1 MKLLTL
7 TTLYP
12 NAEQINHGIFVET
25 RLRHLLASGQIESR
39 VIAPV
44 PWFPSQHPRF
54 GRYAGFARVP
64 HSDTRAGIAVQHPRY
79 AVIPKIGMHLTPL
92 LMANSLKPVVAKMID
107 SGYDFDL
114 IDAHYFYP
122 DGVAAM
128 LLAKHFDKPLVITAR
143 GSDINLIAQNNLCKK
158 MVLWAANNADGV
170 ITVCQALKNEMIR
183 LGVAEHHITPLRNG
197 VDLQRFHPQ
206 DREAIRQELGL
217 SRKTLLTVGSLT
229 EHKGHH
235 LVIQA
240 LPLLPEVELMI
251 VGSGPD
257 EQKLKALAQQT
268 GVANRVWFIGSV
280 PQTGLIRYYNAAD
293 IMVLMSA
300 REGWANVLL
309 EAMACGTPV
318 IASDVGGS
326 AEVITAPEAG
336 CLIELRTPQVLAGA
350 VKLLFDRYPDR
361 AMTRSYAERYS
372 WDDTT
377 AGQLQLF
384 ANVLVRR
391 AERSAGRKEGS
402 RETR

>member
-1 MKLLTL
+1 MRLLTL

-44 PWFPSQHPRF
+44 PWFPSRHPRF
-54 GRYAGFARVP
+54 GRYAGYARVP
-64 HSDTRAGIAVQHPRY
+64 HEDTRAGIAVQHPRY
-79 AVIPKIGMHLTPL
+79 TVIPKIGMHLTPL
-92 LMANSLKPVVAKMID
+92 LMANSLKPVMAKMISD
-107 SGYDFDL
+107 GYDFDL

-128 LLAKHFDKPLVITAR
+128 MLAKHFNKPVVITAR
-143 GSDINLIAQNNLCKK
+143 GTDINLIAQHSLSKK
-158 MVLWAANNADGV
+158 MVLWAARNADGV

-183 LGVAEHHITPLRNG
+183 LGVADHHITPLRNG

-206 DREAIRQELGL
+206 DRVQIRQELGL
-217 SRKTLLTVGSLT
+217 SRKTLLTVGALN

-240 LPLLPEVELMI
+240 LPLLPDVELMI

-257 EQKLKALAQQT
+257 EQKLKSLAQQT
-268 GVANRVWFIGSV
+268 GVADRVRFIGSV

-293 IMVLMSA
+293 IMVLMSS

-326 AEVITAPEAG
+326 AEVITSSDAG
-336 CLIELRTPQVLAGA
+336 RLIAVRTSPVLAGA
-350 VKLLFDRYPDR
+350 VKLLFEQYPDR
-361 AMTRSYAERYS
+361 AATRRYAQRYS

-384 ANVLVRR
+384 KAILERR
-391 AERSAGRKEGS
+391 ARS
-402 RETR
+402 

>member
-25 RLRHLLASGQIESR
+25 RLRYLLASGQVESR

-44 PWFPSQHPRF
+44 PWFPLRHPRF
-54 GRYAGFARVP
+54 GRYAGYARVP
-64 HSDTRAGIAVQHPRY
+64 HFDTRLGITIQHPRY
-79 AVIPKIGMHLTPL
+79 AVIPKIGMHLAPFM
-92 LMANSLKPVVAKMID
+92 MANSLKPVVAKMVD
-107 SGYDFDL
+107 EGYDFDL

-128 LLAKHFDKPLVITAR
+128 MLAKHFNKPVVITAR
-143 GSDINLIAQNNLCKK
+143 GTDINLIAQRSLSKK
-158 MVLWAANNADGV
+158 MVLWAAGNADGV
-170 ITVCQALKNEMIR
+170 ITVCQALKNELVR
-183 LGVAEHHITPLRNG
+183 LGVAENHITPLRNG

-206 DREAIRQELGL
+206 DRIQIRQELGL
-217 SRKTLLTVGSLT
+217 SQKTLLSVGALT

-235 LVIQA
+235 LVIRA
-240 LPLLPEVELMI
+240 LPLLPQIDLMI
-251 VGSGPD
+251 VGGGPD
-257 EQKLKALAQQT
+257 EQKLKLLAKDI
-268 GVANRVWFIGSV
+268 GVADRVRFIGSV
-280 PQTGLIRYYNAAD
+280 PQADLIRYYNAAD
-293 IMVLMSA
+293 IMVLMSS

-326 AEVITAPEAG
+326 AEVITALDAGRLISERSPEA
-336 CLIELRTPQVLAGA
+336 LAEA
-350 VKLLFDRYPDR
+350 VKLLFEQYPSR
-361 AMTRSYAERYS
+361 AATRQYAERYS

-384 ANVLVRR
+384 ATILKRR
-391 AERSAGRKEGS
+391 ASA
-402 RETR
+402 